1 MGSSSSKKEDTQESD
16 SKFLDLSQY
25 QNNID
30 IPLSLIL
37 LSLIKIEEIRSYLQ
51 ENQEKIENNKNLILL
66 NILLSLNKSEKLMDN
81 YVILFKKSFPKIAEY
96 SKGISLFDKCLQQMN
111 KEMKI
116 IEINENEDN
125 CWLIKLFYFRI
136 NLVCSECGNK
146 AIYDFYFRI
155 NLVCSKCGNKAIDE
169 YSLLF
174 DSNFFSKDRFSCEL
188 FCKQCNAK
196 CKQSLIITENPKI
209 IIAVNINL
217 KEYRNSEYEIKN
229 YLKLLYINQEGLAFK
244 SYEIK

>member
-37 LSLIKIEEIRSYLQ
+37 LSLIKIEEIRAYLQ

-66 NILLSLNKSEKLMDN
+66 NILLCLNKSEKLMDN

-136 NLVCSECGNK
+136 NLVCNKCKIK
-146 AIYDFYFRI
+146 AIYD
-155 NLVCSKCGNKAIDE
+155 

-174 DSNFFSKDRFSCEL
+174 DSNFFLKDGFSCEL
-188 FCKQCNAK
+188 FCKQCKAM
-196 CKQSLIITENPKI
+196 CKQSLIRTENPKI

-217 KEYRNSEYEIKN
+217 KENRYSEYEIKN

-244 SYEIK
+244 SYENVYK